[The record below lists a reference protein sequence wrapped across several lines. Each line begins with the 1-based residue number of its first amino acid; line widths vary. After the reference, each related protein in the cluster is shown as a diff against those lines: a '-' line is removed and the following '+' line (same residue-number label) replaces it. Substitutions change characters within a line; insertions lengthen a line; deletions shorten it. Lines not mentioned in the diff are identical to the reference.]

1 MLGDDG
7 IGSSNR
13 NSNFTGFMF
22 PHVIHGGG
30 NVTVD
35 TEVKLPLHGSNID
48 STGTTFT
55 EATAFVV
62 PFRAKLGVFS
72 MKVESRNAGAITIRV
87 YKIPAGTE
95 SQTLDAGSTNLFA
108 HYNIP
113 GGLNN
118 QVLSAGPHY
127 ATPAKAHL
135 DAGDVIEVS
144 MDSAGSSA
152 QDVSFTFVLFFDT
165 SSPVTR
171 PAIEP

>member
-1 MLGDDG
+1 MAIKKVGKYKVGKHELDLWMGDG
-7 IGSSNR
+7 QR
-13 NSNFTGFMF
+13 NVS
-22 PHVIHGGG
+22 
-30 NVTVD
+30 
-35 TEVKLPLHGSNID
+35 LD
-48 STGTTFT
+48 SG
-55 EATAFVV
+55 
-62 PFRAKLGVFS
+62 
-72 MKVESRNAGAITIRV
+72 
-87 YKIPAGTE
+87 
-95 SQTLDAGSTNLFA
+95 QTLDAGSTNLFA

-144 MDSAGSSA
+144 MDSAGASA
-152 QDVSFTFVLFFDT
+152 LDVSFTFVLFFDT